1 RKTIDK
7 LHKEREKTE
16 ARISSLEDEEVE
28 LNLTLPYLQ
37 DLVDSIGAI
46 PELGQEFMDDVKE
59 DIDHLEELIETT
71 RKNIEANKGFLTEVE
86 TALEEATSLLND
98 YVKRLSEENPNIPLS
113 VEALLSQVERFLG
126 EEGARQ
132 YVEQRLGFTEATLE
146 LEEEISSFRDELNI
160 PDLSK
165 KAENLRQTIKD
176 LESSLDELIAEQIAK
191 AKVLDT
197 FQKQAEAHR
206 KQKEEEER

>member
-1 RKTIDK
+1 
-7 LHKEREKTE
+7 
-16 ARISSLEDEEVE
+16 
-28 LNLTLPYLQ
+28 
-37 DLVDSIGAI
+37 
-46 PELGQEFMDDVKE
+46 MDDVKE

-98 YVKRLSEENPNIPLS
+98 YIKRLSEENPNIPLS
-113 VEALLSQVERFLG
+113 VETLLSQVERFLG

-176 LESSLDELIAEQIAK
+176 LETSLDEIIAEQIAK

-197 FQKQAEAHR
+197 FQKQAEDHR
-206 KQKEEEER
+206 KQKEEEERIKKNAELKKALLGSGDTGVQTKEYGKEY